1 MKLSKATR
9 ERLTAWWEHRPTGRP
24 CILATSPCGDP
35 GPAPAP
41 DDYWTKPELLADCV
55 LARQR
60 AVRFWG
66 EAMPFLYMDYGAP
79 AMALQMGAKAS
90 WTSVETL
97 WADPCVETADE
108 VAALRPGG
116 YWKEIQDRAIR
127 EGISRCSG
135 SAMLASYC
143 LGASA
148 DTTAALMGSENLLC
162 ALIEDEEGVK
172 RAFEAVKRIM
182 IDAFSA
188 LAAQCEQ
195 GGTQLTGWHGIW
207 SPGATTAI
215 QEDFSYMI
223 GADMFDGFCLPH
235 IRDMV
240 DAVPYAFYHL
250 DGAQALRHL
259 PSLCKIPNLRVI
271 QWQPGDGHSA
281 ILQWTDVIRTILDS
295 GKSCQIYA
303 RPEEVEPLV
312 REVGGDGLMVITWGS
327 EEEISRLAE
336 RFDLDSRGFEPP
348 ADAESFHP

>member
-1 MKLSKATR
+1 MKLSKSTR

-41 DDYWTKPELLADCV
+41 DDYWTKPELLANCV

-90 WTSVETL
+90 WTSIETL

-127 EGISRCSG
+127 EGISRCGG

-215 QEDFSYMI
+215 QEDFSGQNTDI
-223 GADMFDGFCLPH
+223 QIVSVGGIESVLDA
-235 IRDMV
+235 IRDGQNYLGTIYQSP
-240 DAVPYAFYHL
+240 AIECP
-250 DGAQALRHL
+250 GAMEIAHD
-259 PSLCKIPNLRVI
+259 I
-271 QWQPGDGHSA
+271 A
-281 ILQWTDVIRTILDS
+281 INNV
-295 GKSCQIYA
+295 Y
-303 RPEEVEPLV
+303 PEESFICMDLPVV
-312 REVGGDGLMVITWGS
+312 T
-327 EEEISRLAE
+327 AE
-336 RFDLDSRGFEPP
+336 NVDEFEP
-348 ADAESFHP
+348 AY

>member
-1 MKLSKATR
+1 
-9 ERLTAWWEHRPTGRP
+9 
-24 CILATSPCGDP
+24 
-35 GPAPAP
+35 
-41 DDYWTKPELLADCV
+41 
-55 LARQR
+55 
-60 AVRFWG
+60 
-66 EAMPFLYMDYGAP
+66 
-79 AMALQMGAKAS
+79 
-90 WTSVETL
+90 
-97 WADPCVETADE
+97 
-108 VAALRPGG
+108 
-116 YWKEIQDRAIR
+116 
-127 EGISRCSG
+127 
-135 SAMLASYC
+135 MLASYC

-172 RAFEAVKRIM
+172 RAFEAIKRIM

-215 QEDFSYMI
+215 QEDFAYMI
-223 GADMFDGFCLPH
+223 GADMFDEFCLPH

-295 GKSCQIYA
+295 GKLLPDLCPSGGSGAAGA
-303 RPEEVEPLV
+303 R
-312 REVGGDGLMVITWGS
+312 GGRRRTDGHHLGQ
-327 EEEISRLAE
+327 
-336 RFDLDSRGFEPP
+336 RGGNIPP
-348 ADAESFHP
+348 GGALRSGQPGLRAAGGRGVVPSLTKATPHNSLICAVFP